1 MIDLNR
7 ESIKG
12 FDIREYY
19 VAQTSGLKDKGFSE
33 RLVWQMK
40 LLHLGDL
47 HIGKSLGE
55 YNLIEDQKYILKQI
69 FDIIT
74 EHSVDAVLIAGDVY
88 DKAIPSEEA
97 VALFDYFL
105 CKLSSMNVKTFVIS
119 GNHDSDE
126 RLNFGSSLFEANGLY
141 IASKYNG
148 NLYKKELEDEY
159 GRMNVYLL
167 PFVKA
172 SQVRHFY
179 PDEEI
184 DTYDKAVKVIVNKAE
199 INENERNVLV
209 AHQFVAGGGEE
220 PQLGGSENVSVQ
232 NVGLVERIGTDC
244 FDKFDYVALGH
255 IHSPQRI
262 GRDEIRYS
270 GSPLKYSLSEVNNNK
285 SVPIVTVG
293 KKGEVNIELIPLKPF
308 RNMRHLKGKLE
319 QLLHQDNI
327 EDTND
332 FIYVT
337 LTDEAP
343 INDVMGIFQQYYPN
357 TIKIDY
363 DNAHTK
369 AIEQVDISRIM
380 EKKSFG
386 EFISDFYQY
395 IYGCDISEEE
405 MKVMN
410 EVARE
415 AGVAD
420 ETN

>member
-1 MIDLNR
+1 
-7 ESIKG
+7 
-12 FDIREYY
+12 
-19 VAQTSGLKDKGFSE
+19 
-33 RLVWQMK
+33 MK
-40 LLHLGDL
+40 FLHLGDL

-55 YNLIEDQKYILKQI
+55 YNLIEDQKYILNQI
-69 FDIIT
+69 LNIVT
-74 EHSVDAVLIAGDVY
+74 EQSVEAVLIAGDVY
-88 DKAIPSEEA
+88 DKSIPSEEA

-105 CKLSSMNVKTFVIS
+105 CKLTSMNVKTFVIS

-141 IASKYNG
+141 IAAKYNG
-148 NLYKKELEDEY
+148 ILYKKELNDEH
-159 GRMNVYLL
+159 GKLNVYLL

-179 PDEEI
+179 PEEEI
-184 DTYDKAVKVIVNKAE
+184 DTYDKAVKVIIENAE
-199 INENERNVLV
+199 INNNERNVLV

-220 PQLGGSENVSVQ
+220 PKLAGSENVAVQ
-232 NVGLVERIGTDC
+232 NVGLVEKIGTDC
-244 FDKFDYVALGH
+244 FDRFDYVALGH

-285 SVPIVTVG
+285 SVPIITLE
-293 KKGEVNIELIPLKPF
+293 KKGEINIELIPLTPL
-308 RNMRHLKGKLE
+308 RNMRHLKGKME
-319 QLLHQDNI
+319 QLLQQDNLK
-327 EDTND
+327 DTND

-357 TIKIDY
+357 TMKIDY

-369 AIEQVDISRIM
+369 AIEQVDISRIT
-380 EKKSFG
+380 ETKSFG

-395 IYGCDISEEE
+395 MYGCDISEEE

-415 AGVAD
+415 AGVMD
-420 ETN
+420 ETD